1 MFLAQHGRKHVA
13 DAAVERND
21 LVDAA
26 MDLVTNILP
35 TRLVADKYDLL
46 ANITHVSPAD
56 VGREGARDA
65 LEEGYYKCHVQNR
78 GTKQW
83 IEFQDD
89 NVTEILPQQIGLS
102 ENYVLIFE
110 RKSAQTS
117 ISDNPR

>member
-1 MFLAQHGRKHVA
+1 MV
-13 DAAVERND
+13 DAAVE
-21 LVDAA
+21 
-26 MDLVTNILP
+26 LVTNRLP
-35 TRLVADKYDLL
+35 ALHADKFDLL

-83 IEFQDD
+83 FEFQDD

-110 RKSAQTS
+110 RKSAQTTGS
-117 ISDNPR
+117 ISDDKELVK